1 VAARAGDDQLI
12 ELLRGAAPFLA
23 DVAHDDCAHAV
34 FVRSTVAHG
43 RLTGVDTTA
52 AAGAPGVVAVLT
64 ASDLGLDPFLYF
76 DVVPP
81 AFARP
86 PLAVDM
92 VRTVGDPVALVVAE
106 SAAEA
111 VDAAELVVVDI
122 EPEEALVDP
131 RLAAESG
138 APVLHPDAGS
148 NIVIHYDRGRIEDL
162 FEGAAHVE
170 RGRFPNQR
178 MASAPLE
185 PSGIVVRPTEDGMD
199 VWATCQGV
207 HIILHELARALQID
221 PAGVRVRAARVGGGF
236 GGRHAAP
243 IEFMVVAA
251 AARHLGRPLRWVE
264 TRTENLQSMVHG
276 RAQDHTVEMGFDAG
290 GRIVGLRVHNLADCG
305 GYPHFGPLMP
315 FASRKLACGPYRIDT
330 VDYEWLAVV
339 TTTNPVG
346 PYRGAGQPEAVNGIE
361 RTIDNA
367 ARAMGVDPLDLRRR
381 NMLRPD
387 DLPHRTPTGLTYDSG
402 DYPAALER
410 AAALVGAGAVR
421 AEQAERR
428 MRGDAVQVGL
438 GFASYVSMVGGGSE
452 FASVSVEDDGR
463 IGVRCGT
470 FAHGQGHATSV
481 GGAVAEALGVAPGR
495 IRYIDSDT
503 DETPRGEG
511 TGGSRSA
518 QMAGSAALR
527 AAEQLLEQAREL
539 AAGLLEADPAD
550 VVVMPDGGGLGVAGV
565 PASALSWAELSRQAG
580 PDGLRAELDLE
591 VPDMSHPS
599 GTHASVVEVD
609 TETGAVTVRAHVAV
623 DDCGTVLDRALVEGQ
638 QHGGAAAGI
647 GQALLEEIRY
657 DAEGNPLTSTLA
669 DYLIPAAA
677 DVPAFV
683 TATMDI
689 PTPVAPNG
697 AKGIGENGAI
707 VAPSS
712 VQNAVVDALS
722 HLGVTHVDL
731 PMTPER
737 VWAALRT
744 ARQA

>member
-1 VAARAGDDQLI
+1 
-12 ELLRGAAPFLA
+12 
-23 DVAHDDCAHAV
+23 
-34 FVRSTVAHG
+34 
-43 RLTGVDTTA
+43 
-52 AAGAPGVVAVLT
+52 
-64 ASDLGLDPFLYF
+64 
-76 DVVPP
+76 
-81 AFARP
+81 
-86 PLAVDM
+86 
-92 VRTVGDPVALVVAE
+92 
-106 SAAEA
+106 
-111 VDAAELVVVDI
+111 
-122 EPEEALVDP
+122 
-131 RLAAESG
+131 
-138 APVLHPDAGS
+138 
-148 NIVIHYDRGRIEDL
+148 
-162 FEGAAHVE
+162 
-170 RGRFPNQR
+170 
-178 MASAPLE
+178 
-185 PSGIVVRPTEDGMD
+185 
-199 VWATCQGV
+199 
-207 HIILHELARALQID
+207 
-221 PAGVRVRAARVGGGF
+221 
-236 GGRHAAP
+236 
-243 IEFMVVAA
+243 
-251 AARHLGRPLRWVE
+251 
-264 TRTENLQSMVHG
+264 
-276 RAQDHTVEMGFDAG
+276 
-290 GRIVGLRVHNLADCG
+290 
-305 GYPHFGPLMP
+305 
-315 FASRKLACGPYRIDT
+315 
-330 VDYEWLAVV
+330 
-339 TTTNPVG
+339 
-346 PYRGAGQPEAVNGIE
+346 
-361 RTIDNA
+361 
-367 ARAMGVDPLDLRRR
+367 
-381 NMLRPD
+381 
-387 DLPHRTPTGLTYDSG
+387 
-402 DYPAALER
+402 
-410 AAALVGAGAVR
+410 
-421 AEQAERR
+421 